1 MSKLTDLTYLKSVC
15 DGDSSFMT
23 EMIETFLQGTPEII
37 DQLKV
42 ACKNQNWA
50 EVGAVAHKVKPSITF
65 MGIESMK
72 DLILDIEHSG
82 KDARNVEKLMGKI
95 EEFEN
100 GCEMAYRELRETIA
114 EINA

>member
-15 DGDSSFMT
+15 DGDQAFMT
-23 EMIETFLQGTPEII
+23 EMIETFLQGTPELI

-42 ACKNQNWA
+42 ACLNQNWA

-65 MGIESMK
+65 MGIASMK
-72 DLILDIEHSG
+72 ELILDIEHSG
-82 KDARNVEKLMGKI
+82 KDGREVEKLKGKI
-95 EEFEN
+95 DAFEA
-100 GCEMAYRELRETIA
+100 GCESAFQELKNTIA